1 MHFQLFLVLRIG
13 CEKNT
18 VLLKHSEDIL
28 IIIRKQNCK
37 KIISDALN
45 RFDIFNTCFTRC
57 PKTVENFCV
66 HSRNGYYNGHTFHR
80 IIKVSYANFM
90 IKG

>member
-1 MHFQLFLVLRIG
+1 MPFQFFLVLRLG

-18 VLLKHSEDIL
+18 VLLKYSEDVKNT
-28 IIIRKQNCK
+28 IRKQNCK
-37 KIISDALN
+37 EMSSDALN
-45 RFDIFNTCFTRC
+45 RSDIFNICFTRC

-90 IKG
+90 IKE